1 MSRGLG
7 RKDGLSG
14 LPTPLVVLSAGGM
27 PSTLLLL
34 PIPCFCYRLFK
45 SGSWVFLV
53 SLYLLGPEFA
63 PTAHARS
70 YFLSHI
76 VSLYFVAQGEVYPGA
91 STAAKGPRSQPV
103 SSRVVSV
110 SKMYPGDFPGGPV
123 VKNPPSNAGD
133 AGSIPR

>member
-1 MSRGLG
+1 M
-7 RKDGLSG
+7 
-14 LPTPLVVLSAGGM
+14 PTPLVVLCAGGM
-27 PSTLLLL
+27 LSALLLL
-34 PIPCFCYRLFK
+34 QALQKWQLGFLIFCFF
-45 SGSWVFLV
+45 
-53 SLYLLGPEFA
+53 LGPEFA
-63 PTAHARS
+63 PTAHALS

-123 VKNPPSNAGD
+123 IKTLCC
-133 AGSIPR
+133 